1 MREKINTEGDR
12 RWMRK
17 MQKVYFFFIER
28 PKGPDNCCAT
38 SMIIEGSLGKLKV
51 GTMLTSYLQ

>member
-1 MREKINTEGDR
+1 MDEKDAEGL
-12 RWMRK
+12 
-17 MQKVYFFFIER
+17 VFFIER